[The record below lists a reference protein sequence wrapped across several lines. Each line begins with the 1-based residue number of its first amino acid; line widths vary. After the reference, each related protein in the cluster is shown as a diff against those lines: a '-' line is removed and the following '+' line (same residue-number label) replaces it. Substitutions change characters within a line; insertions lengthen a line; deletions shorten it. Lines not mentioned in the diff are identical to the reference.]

1 MAFRIILTLLFSL
14 FLNQLNSKII
24 YDKDGISINSLEI
37 KEYKKIFF
45 ENNNF
50 ELSDQAVTKNIIL
63 MKKIIRILLREN
75 PEYINE
81 IDTIIKSQNNFET
94 FSNELKLNFMR
105 FSKIRS
111 EFIVNY
117 FQNNFSKKDLVEILS
132 NFNEIKLP
140 ISKNNC
146 LTIIRLNNFANN
158 DEFYNGLFK
167 KIQNN
172 SIEIEVN
179 LENQKFDVCL
189 NSQNFKF
196 IESEVIKYIEE
207 KTKDDFN
214 KFIYEKIN

>member
-1 MAFRIILTLLFSL
+1 MAFRIILTLFFSL
-14 FLNQLNSKII
+14 LLNQLNSKII
-24 YDKDGISINSLEI
+24 YDKDGISINSLEM

-50 ELSDQAVTKNIIL
+50 ELSDQAAKKNVIL
-63 MKKIIRILLREN
+63 MKKIIRILLKEN

-94 FSNELKLNFMR
+94 LSDELKLNFMR

-117 FQNNFSKKDLVEILS
+117 FQNNFSIKDLEEILS

>member
-1 MAFRIILTLLFSL
+1 MAFRIILTLFFSL

-24 YDKDGISINSLEI
+24 YDKDGISINSLEM

-50 ELSDQAVTKNIIL
+50 ELSDQAAKKNVIL
-63 MKKIIRILLREN
+63 MKKIIRILLKEN

-94 FSNELKLNFMR
+94 LSDELKLNFMR

-117 FQNNFSKKDLVEILS
+117 FQNNFSIKDLEEILS